1 MTPGDGSSSDMY
13 RFAIDDA
20 DSTERLMT
28 GPVDI
33 ADAPPP
39 YRAVARTLRALREAP
54 DSWDLA
60 GERDAVEQIAAAVM
74 LERKARPL
82 RHPRW
87 RSVRMAALAAT
98 AVVAC
103 ALPLVGGLASAGAL
117 PEPAQNVAST
127 VLGKVGISLPT
138 GAEAPPDNGP
148 PPASP
153 VPAPSSTTGTSPGVG
168 ESNTGARGPAPDA
181 GKRAP
186 ESSSPTAPDNGEGHQ
201 HGTGSHGTPRDN
213 KDNGA
218 NKDGGGA
225 HSQDGGDGGSGSDHT
240 G

>member
-1 MTPGDGSSSDMY
+1 MTPGDGSSNDMY

-20 DSTERLMT
+20 RTAERLMT
-28 GPVDI
+28 GSVDI
-33 ADAPPP
+33 ADAPPA

-54 DSWDLA
+54 DSRDLA

-74 LERKARPL
+74 LERKARPI

-87 RSVRMAALAAT
+87 RSVRVAALAAT
-98 AVVAC
+98 AVVVC

-138 GAEAPPDNGP
+138 GAEAPPDTGP

-153 VPAPSSTTGTSPGVG
+153 VPAPPSTTGTSPGVG
-168 ESNTGARGPAPDA
+168 ESNPGARGPAPDIA
-181 GKRAP
+181 ERGPRI
-186 ESSSPTAPDNGEGHQ
+186 SSPTAPDNGEGHQ
-201 HGTGSHGTPRDN
+201 HGTGTHGARPDN
-213 KDNGA
+213 NDIGA

-240 G
+240 R